1 MAPVPGQGRAW
12 RAPGKIF
19 SIFGKKLTRFS
30 GPQGPTFVSN
40 GPGLREVG
48 SARPRA
54 ARFQRKVG
62 AYGMFFSLCGLKCC
76 ENVTNF
82 TKK

>member
-1 MAPVPGQGRAW
+1 MAPAGARGALGVPRE
-12 RAPGKIF
+12 KIF

-54 ARFQRKVG
+54 ARFQRKMG
-62 AYGMFFSLCGLKCC
+62 AYGVFFGL
-76 ENVTNF
+76 
-82 TKK
+82 

>member
-1 MAPVPGQGRAW
+1 MPAFNETGSHMAPAGAW
-12 RAPGKIF
+12 GPPSAPRKKIF

-30 GPQGPTFVSN
+30 GLQGPTFVSN

-54 ARFQRKVG
+54 ARFQRKMG
-62 AYGMFFSLCGLKCC
+62 AYGVFFGL
-76 ENVTNF
+76 
-82 TKK
+82 

>member
-1 MAPVPGQGRAW
+1 MAPAGARGRAW

-54 ARFQRKVG
+54 ARFQRKMG
-62 AYGMFFSLCGLKCC
+62 AYGVFFGL
-76 ENVTNF
+76 
-82 TKK
+82 